1 MQVVVFRL
9 GGDAYALDVARV
21 REIVAYRPPR
31 SLPASE
37 PWHVGVVSLRDEIVA
52 VWDLSRRL
60 GVEPRLPDAGRVLVV
75 VDAAEPVALVVDAV
89 VGIRE
94 LARDSLEPLPRW
106 PEAAGIADLE
116 GTLVVV
122 LDADR
127 LLGSGAGERPPDGLE
142 TLSTRELQRRARAAG
157 IAGRSKMDREQLLAA
172 LRGG

>member
-21 REIVAYRPPR
+21 REIVAYRAPR

-37 PWHVGVVSLRDEIVA
+37 PWHAGVVPLRDEIVP
-52 VWDLSRRL
+52 VWELSLRL
-60 GVEPRLPDAGRVLVV
+60 GVEPRPQEEGRVLVV

-94 LARDSLEPLPRW
+94 LARDSLDPLPRW
-106 PEAAGIADLE
+106 PEAAGIAEVD
-116 GTLVVV
+116 GMLVVV

-127 LLGSGAGERPPDGLE
+127 LLGSAPDERVADE
-142 TLSTRELQRRARAAG
+142 FEALSTRELQRRARAAG
-157 IAGRSKMDREQLLAA
+157 IAGRSKMAREQLLRA